1 MKTEIEGWIRERI
14 KSAGAKGA
22 LVGLSGG
29 IDSAVAAALLCSSL
43 GRKRVLALI
52 LPAHSSRQDAED
64 AGLIVSR
71 FRLRSLTVDISRI
84 YDLLLRKMLLP
95 PGLNAA
101 KKREKTAGANL
112 KSRLRMSVF
121 YYYANRLNYLVCGTG
136 NRSEIMTGYFTKYGD
151 GAADILPLGGLLK
164 RQVRSLAEELGVPR
178 RIIDK
183 PPSAGLWPGQTD
195 EAEMGVT
202 YGEIDA
208 VLSGTAGRKKTFYG
222 GKTASRIHK
231 MRSLSEHKRMPAAVF
246 IPSGGGK
253 PNAGELH

>member
-1 MKTEIEGWIRERI
+1 MRAEIEHWIRERI

-29 IDSAVAAALLCSSL
+29 IDSSAAAALLCSAL
-43 GRKRVLALI
+43 GRKKVLALI
-52 LPAHSSRQDAED
+52 LPVHSLRRDAED
-64 AGLIVSR
+64 AELIVSR
-71 FRLRSLTVDISRI
+71 FRLPSLTLDVSGI
-84 YDLLLRKMLLP
+84 YDLLLKKMIMP
-95 PGLNAA
+95 CGSAA
-101 KKREKTAGANL
+101 EEKRRKTAGANL
-112 KSRLRMSVF
+112 KSRLRMSVL
-121 YYYANRLNYLVCGTG
+121 YYYANRLNYLVCGTS

-164 RQVRSLAEELGVPR
+164 CQVRSLAEELGVPE

-208 VLSGTAGRKKTFYG
+208 LLADAPGRNKAGRGRKA
-222 GKTASRIHK
+222 ASRINK
-231 MRSLSEHKRMPAAVF
+231 MRSLSEHKRAPAAVF

-253 PNAGELH
+253 RNGGDV